1 MKTYIIPVFIPHY
14 GCPHTCN
21 FCSQK
26 KITGVETDVSPAV
39 VEHMIQSHLQGITK
53 PYFIEV
59 AFYGGSFTA
68 LPLSLQRSLL
78 EPAFRYIKNKKIHAI
93 RLSTR
98 PDAIDDTIL
107 QQLQQLGVKT
117 IELGAQSF
125 DDQVLALAERG
136 HTAAMIH
143 QAASKIHAFGFT
155 LGIQLMPGLLGDR
168 WRSIVHSLLETLR
181 IRPELVR
188 IYPVIVLE
196 GTRLGEL
203 YKEGRFTPLSME
215 KAVQYAAMM
224 KLFFMR
230 AGIRVIR
237 TGLQASETL
246 DDGKTIL
253 AGPYHPAFGEMTDA
267 WLFYLMG
274 CRIFEQVAARGETL
288 VLHHAPEDASR
299 IRGNKNTNTIR
310 WKEKYGW
317 KEIVF
322 CGDLVGKGQM
332 TAETAQGRYRMNL
345 DLLQG
350 F

>member
-39 VEHMIQSHLQGITK
+39 VENIIQSHLQGITK

-68 LPLSLQRSLL
+68 LPLSVQKELL

-107 QQLQQLGVKT
+107 KQLQDLGVRT

-125 DDQVLALAERG
+125 DDQVLSLAERG
-136 HTAAMIH
+136 HTAEIIR
-143 QAASKIHAFGFT
+143 QAARKIQSFGFT
-155 LGIQLMPGLLGDR
+155 LGIQLMPGLLGDT
-168 WRSIVHSLLETLR
+168 WRTIFASLSETIR
-181 IRPELVR
+181 IKPDLVR
-188 IYPVIVLE
+188 IYPVVVLE
-196 GTRLGEL
+196 GTRLGQL
-203 YKEGRFTPLSME
+203 YRQGKFTPLPLAE
-215 KAVQYAAMM
+215 AVRYAAIM
-224 KLFFMR
+224 KLLFMR
-230 AGIRVIR
+230 EGIRVIR

-246 DDGKTIL
+246 DDGQTIL
-253 AGPYHPAFGEMTDA
+253 AGPYHPAFGEMADA

-274 CRIFEQVAARGETL
+274 SRIFDQIGTSGKSVK
-288 VLHHAPEDASR
+288 LHHAPADASR
-299 IRGNKNTNTIR
+299 VRGNKNANTIR
-310 WKEKYGW
+310 WKQKYGL

-322 CGDLVGKGQM
+322 YGDLSLPGRLVVETKQGKYQ
-332 TAETAQGRYRMNL
+332 MNL
-345 DLLQG
+345 ELLDG